1 MQKYKYILFDLD
13 GTLIL
18 SHFGIIEGMRYA
30 LKQIGKPEMKFT
42 DKQIKDSIGPSK
54 VEAFKTHFHLT
65 ETEAVAATNI
75 YYSWYLEKGVEQCS
89 LVDNVLEI
97 LKYLK
102 AKNYILGVV
111 TLKPQ
116 VFAEK
121 ILHNLHIS
129 KYFTLL
135 IGDSLSNAHSDK
147 RELIIRAQGLLNA
160 DSSQC
165 LLIGDRKEDVESAT
179 FLKMD
184 AALFLQGYASKQEIQ
199 TLQVKYKF
207 KNFLDLISLIE

>member
-1 MQKYKYILFDLD
+1 MEKYKYILFDLD
-13 GTLIL
+13 GTLIF
-18 SHFGIIEGMRYA
+18 SHLGIIEGMRYA
-30 LKQIGKPEMKFT
+30 LKQIGKPEINFT

-65 ETEAVAATNI
+65 EAEAITATNI
-75 YYSWYLEKGVEQCS
+75 YYSWYLEKGVERCY
-89 LVDNVLEI
+89 LVDNVLET

-102 AKNYILGVV
+102 AKNYTLGVV

-129 KYFTLL
+129 NYFTVL
-135 IGDSLSNAHSDK
+135 IGGSLSNVHSDK
-147 RELIIRAQGLLNA
+147 RELIIKAQALLNA
-160 DSSQC
+160 DASQC
-165 LLIGDRKEDVESAT
+165 LLIGDRKEDVESAI

-184 AALFLQGYASKQEIQ
+184 TALFLRGYATKQEIQ

-207 KNFLDLISLIE
+207 TNFSDLISLIE